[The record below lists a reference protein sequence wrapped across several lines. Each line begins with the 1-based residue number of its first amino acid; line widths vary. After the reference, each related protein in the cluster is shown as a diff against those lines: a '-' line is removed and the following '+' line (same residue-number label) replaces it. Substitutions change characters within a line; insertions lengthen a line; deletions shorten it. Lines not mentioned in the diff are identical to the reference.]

1 MKKTLSRLICV
12 LLVAVMV
19 CGMIPVVS
27 ADSTTPD
34 GSTPEKAYIM
44 YVDSKNTSNND
55 KVTCNI
61 TPCTATGH
69 TTKVTYTAYFNN
81 VAQTATTSG
90 TYVSYDTSTQQFTAK
105 SATFKN
111 GEVGYVKAEIS
122 CDRPKSDKDST
133 KVNCGSFTHV
143 TKYFVVYSKA
153 TSLTLKT
160 ETGGTISS
168 TLNVPSST
176 KVYCTVSPATT
187 KLPSSLSAEIDDKSV
202 ATVTGPEKD
211 ENGYYFTVKR
221 TKNSSASTTLTVKA
235 DSVEKKVTV
244 ITGSA
249 AVLTVKNGTTEV
261 ARSNDDSTRD
271 YLDLSKNDTLTL
283 TPSADSSLGT
293 IGDTQWSSSK
303 DSVIALSGKN
313 TSTGAATFKV
323 MGTGI
328 ATVTAK
334 LGGVS
339 ATVKIR
345 VLSKITAIDIR
356 ETNTSGDSV
365 VGKTKELTLGDNSFT
380 VVIKAT
386 PNDYQSDAAYTTW
399 KIADTDVVDFYSTSA
414 SKVDPDTGC
423 VTADSVCLK
432 AVGAGT
438 TTVTAELGNLSKQ
451 FTVKVAKATEKINI
465 SSISTA
471 TLTGKVRSGSVSEI
485 VERMNNNPLFD
496 SVYGEYKKTVNG
508 TEKTFGTQVPV
519 RWYDAEISSDKKTAT
534 VRGNAVTSDGENT
547 YAYSCATAVTAEVEL
562 TNDAIVSKLSVTG
575 DKTTAVA
582 GNVINL
588 TANATV
594 EPSDAKV
601 TYQWY
606 ANGKAISGATAATA
620 KYTIPQASSDSST
633 QYDFTCV
640 VTASKAGTSNSAES
654 TPFTVTVSRDYTV
667 NISVNDS
674 NATYTVGEK
683 PKATATLYYK
693 GSTVSNVSFSWNLLD
708 NSKGNTLDSNYATI
722 SGSGSSATVTTKGA
736 DSASGDK
743 YVIQASVTYTNGYT
757 YTGTQT
763 ITVKPAT
770 AKDVKMSV
778 GTGGNIKGSTI
789 TSAVTTAVNNSDV
802 TTSYITF
809 GTPTGGSLYT
819 SSNAKTALGT
829 STACYLSG
837 SSGQLLNNVYF
848 VPKSSTSSCSVTY
861 TAYNAKGGAIAT
873 GKVNFDTSETSGTNI
888 YSKGSDFEDA
898 GVVDDLSSANAN
910 ASYVTFGDVKGGT
923 LYYNYKSFTSKT
935 DVDSGDK
942 FYFSGSNKL
951 LGDVYFLPAADTY
964 TATIE
969 YTLYSSSG
977 SSLASDKITFTT
989 VKQTSSRTFTDVTA
1003 SNDGAWASNA
1013 IDFMA
1018 ANSIVGGTGNNKFSP
1033 SDNMTRAQLVT
1044 VLYRAEGQPS
1054 VTGLVNPFT
1063 DVSASQYYYKAVL
1076 WAYSKGIVTGN
1087 TATTFNPEGNISR
1100 QDIAVILYRYAGNP
1114 TATGSVTSFTD
1125 NAKIDAY
1132 ALTAMKWAVGSGII
1146 GGSNNKLTPTG
1157 QASRAQVAAM
1167 LHRFFTK

>member
-1 MKKTLSRLICV
+1 MEERYIIMKKTLSRLICV

-27 ADSTTPD
+27 ATTSATVTGD
-34 GSTPEKAYIM
+34 GSESWPYIM
-44 YVDSKNTSNND
+44 YVGD
-55 KVTCNI
+55 KVDCKI
-61 TPCTATGH
+61 TPCTTAKH
-69 TTKVTYTAYFNN
+69 ETKVTYTAYFNG
-81 VAQTATTSG
+81 VEQTATTSG

-122 CDRPKSDKDST
+122 CVGPKSDKDST

-143 TKYFVVYSKA
+143 VKYFVVYAKA
-153 TSLTLKT
+153 TGLTLKT

-168 TLNVPSST
+168 TLNVPKST

-187 KLPSSLSAEIDDKSV
+187 KLPDNLSAEIDDKTV
-202 ATVTGPEKD
+202 ATVSGPNKD
-211 ENGYYFTVKR
+211 ENGYYFTVTRKN
-221 TKNSSASTTLTVKA
+221 NSSASTTLTIKA
-235 DSVEKKVTV
+235 DSVEKEVTV
-244 ITGSA
+244 ITGNA

-293 IGDTQWSSSK
+293 IGDTQWSSSD

-323 MGTGI
+323 MGTGL

-339 ATVKIR
+339 TTVKIR
-345 VLSKITAIDIR
+345 VLSNISAIDIR
-356 ETNTSGDSV
+356 ENTSSGDSITNTV
-365 VGKTKELTLGDNSFT
+365 EKTLGDNSFT
-380 VVIKAT
+380 VAVKVT
-386 PNDYQSDAAYTTW
+386 PNDYQSDAAYTIW
-399 KIADTDVVDFYSTSA
+399 KIADKDVVDFYNSSSRA
-414 SKVDPDTGC
+414 VDADTGC
-423 VTADSVCLK
+423 VTAASVCLK
-432 AVGAGT
+432 AVGVGT
-438 TTVTAELGNLSKQ
+438 TTVTATLGTKTDS
-451 FTVKVAKATEKINI
+451 FTIKVEKTVEKITINK
-465 SSISTA
+465 ISTA
-471 TLTGKVRSGSVSEI
+471 KLSGKVRSGSVDEI

-496 SVYGEYKKTVNG
+496 SVYGEYEKDG
-508 TEKTFGTQVPV
+508 TKYGTQVPV
-519 RWYDAEISSDKKTAT
+519 KWYDAEISSDKKTAT

-547 YAYSCATAVTAEVEL
+547 YAYTCATAVTAEVEL

-575 DKTTAVA
+575 DKSTAVA

-588 TANATV
+588 TATATV

-606 ANGKAISGATAATA
+606 QNGKAIDGATSATA

-633 QYDFTCV
+633 TYDFTCV
-640 VTASKAGTSNSAES
+640 VTASKAGTSNSATS
-654 TPFTVTVSRDYTV
+654 QPFTVTVSRDYTV
-667 NISVNDS
+667 SISVNDS

-693 GSTVSNVSFSWNLLD
+693 GTAVNNVSFSWNLLD
-708 NSKGNTLDSNYATI
+708 NSKGNTLNSEYATI
-722 SGSGSSATVTTKGA
+722 TGSGSSATLATKGTA
-736 DSASGDK
+736 SDSGDK

-757 YTGTQT
+757 YTGSQT

-778 GTGGNIKGSTI
+778 GDGGNIKSSTL
-789 TSAVTTAVNNSDV
+789 TSAVTTAVNNSDI
-802 TTSYITF
+802 TTSYVTF

-819 SSNAKTALGT
+819 SSSAKTALGT
-829 STACYLSG
+829 STACYVSG

-848 VPKSSTSSCSVTY
+848 VPKSSASSCYVTY

-873 GKVNFDTSETSGTNI
+873 GKVNFDTSESNGTNI
-888 YSKGSDFEDA
+888 YSKGTDMESA
-898 GVVDDLSSANAN
+898 GVVDDLASANAN
-910 ASYVTFGDVKGGT
+910 ASYVVFGDVKGGT

-935 DVDSGDK
+935 DVETGDK

-951 LGDVYFLPAADTY
+951 LEDVYFLPAADTY
-964 TATIE
+964 TATVA
-969 YTLYSSSG
+969 YTVYSSSG
-977 SSLASDKITFTT
+977 SSLSSDKITFTT

-1054 VTGLVNPFT
+1054 VSGLANPFT
-1063 DVSASQYYYKAVL
+1063 DVASSQYYYKAVL

-1087 TATTFNPEGNISR
+1087 SATTFNPDGNISR

-1125 NAKIDAY
+1125 NAKIDSY

>member
-1 MKKTLSRLICV
+1 MEERYIIMKKTLSRLICV

-27 ADSTTPD
+27 ATTSATVTGD
-34 GSTPEKAYIM
+34 GSESWPYIM
-44 YVDSKNTSNND
+44 YVGD
-55 KVTCNI
+55 KVDCKI
-61 TPCTATGH
+61 TPCTTAKH
-69 TTKVTYTAYFNN
+69 ETKVTYTAYFNG
-81 VAQTATTSG
+81 VEQTATTSG

-122 CDRPKSDKDST
+122 CVGPKSDKDST

-143 TKYFVVYSKA
+143 VKYFVAYAKA

-168 TLNVPSST
+168 TLNVPKST

-187 KLPSSLSAEIDDKSV
+187 KLPDNLSAEIDDKTV
-202 ATVTGPEKD
+202 ATVSGPNKD
-211 ENGYYFTVKR
+211 ENGYYFTVTRKN
-221 TKNSSASTTLTVKA
+221 NSSASTTLTIKA
-235 DSVEKKVTV
+235 DSVEKEVTV

-293 IGDTQWSSSK
+293 IGDTQWSSSD

-323 MGTGI
+323 MGTGL

-339 ATVKIR
+339 TTVKIR
-345 VLSKITAIDIR
+345 VLSNISAIDIR
-356 ETNTSGDSV
+356 ENTSSGDSITNTV
-365 VGKTKELTLGDNSFT
+365 EKTLGDNSFT
-380 VVIKAT
+380 VAVKVT
-386 PNDYQSDAAYTTW
+386 PNDYQSDAAYTIW
-399 KIADTDVVDFYSTSA
+399 KIADKDVVDFYNSSSSA
-414 SKVDPDTGC
+414 VDADTGC
-423 VTADSVCLK
+423 VTAASVCLK
-432 AVGAGT
+432 AVGVGT
-438 TTVTAELGNLSKQ
+438 TTVTATLGTKTDS
-451 FTVKVAKATEKINI
+451 FTIKVEKTVEKITINK
-465 SSISTA
+465 ISTA
-471 TLTGKVRSGSVSEI
+471 KLSGKVRSGSVDEI

-496 SVYGEYKKTVNG
+496 SVYGEYEKDG
-508 TEKTFGTQVPV
+508 TKYGTQVPV
-519 RWYDAEISSDKKTAT
+519 KWYDAEISSDKKTAT

-547 YAYSCATAVTAEVEL
+547 YAYTCATAVTAEVEL

-575 DKTTAVA
+575 DKSTAVA

-588 TANATV
+588 TATATV

-606 ANGKAISGATAATA
+606 QNGKAIDGATSATA

-633 QYDFTCV
+633 TYDFTCV
-640 VTASKAGTSNSAES
+640 VTASKAGTSNSATS
-654 TPFTVTVSRDYTV
+654 QPFTVTVSRDYTV
-667 NISVNDS
+667 SISVNDS

-693 GSTVSNVSFSWNLLD
+693 GTAVNNVSFSWNLLD
-708 NSKGNTLDSNYATI
+708 NSKGNTLNSEYATI
-722 SGSGSSATVTTKGA
+722 TGSGSSATLATKGTA
-736 DSASGDK
+736 SDSGDK

-757 YTGTQT
+757 YTGSQT

-778 GTGGNIKGSTI
+778 GDGGNIKSSTL
-789 TSAVTTAVNNSDV
+789 TSAVTTAVNNTDI
-802 TTSYITF
+802 TTSYVTF

-819 SSNAKTALGT
+819 SSSAKTALGT
-829 STACYLSG
+829 STACYVSG

-848 VPKSSTSSCSVTY
+848 VPKSSASSCYVTY

-873 GKVNFDTSETSGTNI
+873 GKVNFDTSESNGTNI
-888 YSKGSDFEDA
+888 YSKGTDMESA
-898 GVVDDLSSANAN
+898 GVVDDLASANAN
-910 ASYVTFGDVKGGT
+910 ASYVVFGDVKGGT

-935 DVDSGDK
+935 DVETGDK

-951 LGDVYFLPAADTY
+951 LEDVYFLPAADTY
-964 TATIE
+964 TATVA
-969 YTLYSSSG
+969 YTVYSSSG
-977 SSLASDKITFTT
+977 SSLSSDKITFTT

-1054 VTGLVNPFT
+1054 VSGLANPFT
-1063 DVSASQYYYKAVL
+1063 DVASSQYYYKAVL

-1087 TATTFNPEGNISR
+1087 SATTFNPDGNISR

-1125 NAKIDAY
+1125 NAKIDSY

>member
-1 MKKTLSRLICV
+1 MEERYIIMKKTLSRLICV

-27 ADSTTPD
+27 ATTSATVTGD
-34 GSTPEKAYIM
+34 GSESWPYIM
-44 YVDSKNTSNND
+44 YVGD
-55 KVTCNI
+55 KVDCKI
-61 TPCTATGH
+61 TPCTTAKH
-69 TTKVTYTAYFNN
+69 ETKVTYTAYFNG
-81 VAQTATTSG
+81 VEQTATTSG

-122 CDRPKSDKDST
+122 CVGPKSDKDST

-143 TKYFVVYSKA
+143 VKYFVVYAKA

-168 TLNVPSST
+168 TLNVPKST

-187 KLPSSLSAEIDDKSV
+187 KLPDNLSAEIDDKTV
-202 ATVTGPEKD
+202 ATVSGPNKD
-211 ENGYYFTVKR
+211 ENGYYFTVTRKN
-221 TKNSSASTTLTVKA
+221 NSSASTTLTIKA
-235 DSVEKKVTV
+235 DSVEKEVTV

-293 IGDTQWSSSK
+293 IGDTQWSSSD

-323 MGTGI
+323 MGTGL

-339 ATVKIR
+339 TTVKIR
-345 VLSKITAIDIR
+345 VLSNISAIDIR
-356 ETNTSGDSV
+356 ENTSSGDSITNTV
-365 VGKTKELTLGDNSFT
+365 EKTLGDNSFT
-380 VVIKAT
+380 VAVKVT
-386 PNDYQSDAAYTTW
+386 PNDYQSDAAYTIW
-399 KIADTDVVDFYSTSA
+399 KIADKDVVDFYNGSSSA
-414 SKVDPDTGC
+414 VDADTGC
-423 VTADSVCLK
+423 VTAASVCLK
-432 AVGAGT
+432 AVGVGT
-438 TTVTAELGNLSKQ
+438 TTVTATLGTKTDS
-451 FTVKVAKATEKINI
+451 FTIKVEKTVEKITINK
-465 SSISTA
+465 ISTA
-471 TLTGKVRSGSVSEI
+471 KLSGKVRSGSVDEI

-496 SVYGEYKKTVNG
+496 SVYGEYEKDG
-508 TEKTFGTQVPV
+508 TKYGTQVPV
-519 RWYDAEISSDKKTAT
+519 KWYDAEISSDKKTAT

-547 YAYSCATAVTAEVEL
+547 YAYTCATAVTAEVEL

-575 DKTTAVA
+575 DKSTAVA

-588 TANATV
+588 TATATV

-606 ANGKAISGATAATA
+606 QNGKAIDGATSATA

-633 QYDFTCV
+633 TYDFTCV
-640 VTASKAGTSNSAES
+640 VTASKAGTSNSATS
-654 TPFTVTVSRDYTV
+654 QPFTVTVSRDYTV
-667 NISVNDS
+667 SISVNDS

-693 GSTVSNVSFSWNLLD
+693 GTAVNNVSFSWNLLD
-708 NSKGNTLDSNYATI
+708 NSKGNTLNSEYATI
-722 SGSGSSATVTTKGA
+722 TGSGSSATLATKGTA
-736 DSASGDK
+736 SDSGDK

-757 YTGTQT
+757 YTGSQT

-778 GTGGNIKGSTI
+778 GDGGNIKSSTL
-789 TSAVTTAVNNSDV
+789 TSAVTTAVNNTDI
-802 TTSYITF
+802 TTSYVTF

-819 SSNAKTALGT
+819 SSSAKTALGT
-829 STACYLSG
+829 STACYVSG

-848 VPKSSTSSCSVTY
+848 VPKSSASSCYVTY

-873 GKVNFDTSETSGTNI
+873 GKVNFDTSESNGTNI
-888 YSKGSDFEDA
+888 YSKGTDMESA
-898 GVVDDLSSANAN
+898 GVVDDLASANAN
-910 ASYVTFGDVKGGT
+910 ASYVVFGDVKGGT

-935 DVDSGDK
+935 DVETGDK

-951 LGDVYFLPAADTY
+951 LEDVYFLPAADTY
-964 TATIE
+964 TATVA
-969 YTLYSSSG
+969 YTVYSSSG
-977 SSLASDKITFTT
+977 SSLSSDKITFTT

-1054 VTGLVNPFT
+1054 VSGLANPFT
-1063 DVSASQYYYKAVL
+1063 DVASSQYYYKAVL

-1087 TATTFNPEGNISR
+1087 SATTFNPDGNISR

-1125 NAKIDAY
+1125 NAKIDSY